1 MMQPGLRSAFA
12 VAMCA
17 GMLGLAGCT
26 EGSGASPGDGSA
38 TPKPTTSAAAPG
50 GTGTEAATPTGT
62 PGAGACDLLTA
73 EDIAAVAGRQV
84 GAPVARSVAGASI
97 CQYDG
102 IVVTR
107 LQSPVTAAQFDQ
119 TVRKVASVVQGQVK
133 PVTGIG
139 AAAAAYI
146 LLLKEICV
154 VREPTF
160 FCIAGFEQP
169 QAEQLAEQ
177 AAARL

>member
-1 MMQPGLRSAFA
+1 
-12 VAMCA
+12 MCA

-26 EGSGASPGDGSA
+26 EGSGTSLGGGSA
-38 TPKPTTSAAAPG
+38 TAEPTTSASTAG
-50 GTGTEAATPTGT
+50 GSGTGTASPTGT

-107 LQSPVTAAQFDQ
+107 LQSSVTAAQFDQ
-119 TVRKVASVVQGQVK
+119 TVGKVASAVQGQVK
-133 PVTGIG
+133 AVDGIG
-139 AAAAAYI
+139 DAAAYI
-146 LLLKEICV
+146 PLLKEICV

-169 QAEQLAEQ
+169 QAEQLAER
-177 AAARL
+177 AVARL

>member
-1 MMQPGLRSAFA
+1 MLRHGLRLAFG

-26 EGSGASPGDGSA
+26 EGSITSPGDGSA
-38 TPKPTTSAAAPG
+38 TPVPTTSAAAPG
-50 GTGTEAATPTGT
+50 GTGTETATPTGT
-62 PGAGACDLLTA
+62 PGAGACELLSA

-107 LQSPVTAAQFDQ
+107 LQSSVTAAQFDQ

-133 PVTGIG
+133 PVAGIG
-139 AAAAAYI
+139 DAAAYI
-146 LLLKEICV
+146 PLLKEICV

-160 FCIAGFEQP
+160 FCIAGFEQS

-177 AAARL
+177 AAARI